1 MVKRSEFPSYI
12 ESTKVDKNTM
22 YIENREA
29 KFYACFYF
37 SLCLFSNL
45 DARWSHEKSDF
56 RKAIDGREIWSEK
69 LK

>member
-1 MVKRSEFPSYI
+1 
-12 ESTKVDKNTM
+12 M

-29 KFYACFYF
+29 KFMHANTSFYF

-56 RKAIDGREIWSEK
+56 RKATGGKEIWSEK